1 MKSVPTRWDEVRFI
15 DGYPGKYIIMA
26 RRSGNK
32 WYIAGV
38 NAMEQPLQKTIT
50 LPMLPDKSTV
60 SLYINGEKKSVNLSK
75 KQTLTVEIPTYGGVV
90 IVAG

>member
-75 KQTLTVEIPTYGGVV
+75 KQTLKVEIPTYGGVV